1 MIEKLLDAA
10 IRFRWGVVILT
21 LVISAYGLT
30 QLLKLPIDAVPDIT
44 NKQVQINTVEPN
56 LGPLDIERLV
66 TFPIETAMAGIP
78 GLQSSRSISRNG
90 FSQVTVVFED
100 HTDLYF
106 ARQQV
111 AERLNQAKGS
121 LPADAEPQMGPV
133 STGLGE
139 VLMYVVDFEKPGTK
153 AVPRV
158 AGKPGPQPD
167 GSFMTPTGEILRD
180 DVAKLGY
187 LRTVQDWVIRP
198 QLKTV
203 SGIAGIDSIG
213 GYEKQFV
220 VQPDASKMATYGISF
235 SELAEALEKA
245 NISVGANFI
254 ERGGEAFLVRADGR
268 IRTLDEIGR
277 ATVASRGGVA
287 VMVRDVATV
296 QIGGELR
303 TGSASQNGQ
312 EVVVGTA
319 LMLAGGNSRIVASDV
334 AERLG
339 EVEKSLPP
347 GIKVHTVLDRS
358 ELVDATI
365 GTVEKNLV
373 EGALLVAAVLFW
385 LLGNIRAAIIATLVI
400 PISFLIMGTGMNFTR
415 TSGNL
420 MSLGALDF
428 GLIVDG
434 SIIIIENCLRRLA
447 ERQHHEGRILNLNE
461 RLHEVFEASR
471 EMVKP
476 TLYGQA
482 IIFLVFVP
490 LLTFTGV
497 EGKTFSPMAITVM
510 LALAGAFIA
519 SLTFVPAMVALLIRG
534 EVAEKEVK
542 AIAWVKERYEP
553 VLKRVIQRPWPWIGA
568 GAGTFATAIF
578 VFTLLGSEFIPVLG
592 EGNLAMQA
600 LRIPSTSLN
609 TSQAMQMKVEK
620 AVASLPEVKLIYS
633 KTGTA
638 EVASDPMPPNASD
651 TFIILKP
658 RDEWPDGVKT
668 KEDVIERVENKLK
681 PLVGN
686 AFEISQPIQLRFNE
700 LIAGVRGDIA
710 IKLYGDNLEEM
721 SAVAQQVAG
730 VLNTVPGAAD
740 VKVEQTA
747 GFPVLDVK
755 FDRDAIARYGL
766 TLQDVSDTVSAALG
780 GREAGIVFEGDRR
793 YDIVVRLD
801 RATRDNLDAIGALP
815 VLLPGEGGARASVP
829 LREVAQFGFS
839 EGLNQVSRENGK
851 RRVVVQANV
860 RGNDLGS
867 FVKEAQQKVES
878 QVKLPIGSFIEWG
891 GQFENLQAASARLS
905 VVIPVIFAAIFGIL
919 FLALGGVR
927 QAIAVY
933 SAIPLA
939 LAGGVFS
946 LLLTGLPFSVSAAVG
961 FIVLSGVTVLN
972 GLVVMSSINQRVDKG
987 KAVDVAIAEGTMER
1001 VRAVLMTGIVPAIGF
1016 VPMALATGTG
1026 AEVQKP
1032 LAIVVIG
1039 GLITS
1044 TLLTLFVLPA
1054 ISHLLL
1060 RGRHKVHVPG
1070 DYTDVSPI
1078 GERLFDK

>member
-1 MIEKLLDAA
+1 MIEKLLDAS
-10 IRFRWGVVILT
+10 IRFRWGVIIAT
-21 LVISAYGLT
+21 LIVAAYGVFQLT
-30 QLLKLPIDAVPDIT
+30 KLPIDAVPDIT
-44 NKQVQINTVEPN
+44 NKQVQINTVASN
-56 LGPLDIERLV
+56 LGPLDMERLV
-66 TFPIETAMAGIP
+66 TFPVETAMAGIP
-78 GLQSSRSISRNG
+78 GLESTRSISRNG
-90 FSQVTVVFED
+90 FSQVTIVFND
-100 HTDLYF
+100 NSDLYF
-106 ARQQV
+106 SRQQV
-111 AERLNQAKGS
+111 SERLGQAKGS
-121 LPADAEPQMGPV
+121 LPDGVEPQMGPV

-139 VLMYVVDFEKPGTK
+139 VLMYVVDFDK
-153 AVPRV
+153 AGGAKAPKV
-158 AGKPGPQPD
+158 AGKPGFQPD
-167 GSFMTPTGEILRD
+167 GAYLTPSGELLTD

-198 QLKTV
+198 QMRSIAGV
-203 SGIAGIDSIG
+203 AGIDSIG

-220 VQPDASKMATYGISF
+220 VQPDPSKLATYGISF
-235 SELAEALEKA
+235 SELADALEKT
-245 NISVGANFI
+245 NISVGANFV

-268 IRTLDEIGR
+268 IRSIDQIKR
-277 ATVASRGGVA
+277 AAIASRGGVP
-287 VMVRDVATV
+287 VSVGDVATV
-296 QIGGELR
+296 RIGGDLR
-303 TGSASQNGQ
+303 TGAASENGH
-312 EVVVGTA
+312 EIVVGTV
-319 LMLAGGNSRIVASDV
+319 LMLAGGNSRLVAASS
-334 AERLG
+334 AERLK
-339 EVEKSLPP
+339 EVAKSLPP
-347 GIKVHTVLDRS
+347 GIIVRPVLNRS

-365 GTVEKNLV
+365 GTVEKNLI
-373 EGALLVAAVLFW
+373 EGALLVVAVLFW

-400 PISFLIMGTGMNFTR
+400 PISFLFMAMGMNATA

-447 ERQHHEGRILNLNE
+447 ERQHHEGRLLALNE
-461 RLHEVFEASR
+461 RLHEVFEAAR
-471 EMVKP
+471 EMVRP

-497 EGKTFSPMAITVM
+497 EGKTFSPMAIAVL

-534 EVAEKEVK
+534 KVAEKEVK
-542 AIAWVKERYEP
+542 AIAWTKERYEP
-553 VLKRVIQRPWPWIGA
+553 VLKRLVERPWPWIGA
-568 GAGTFATAIF
+568 GGGTFAAAALA
-578 VFTLLGSEFIPVLG
+578 FTMLGSEFIPVLG

-600 LRIPSTSLN
+600 LRIPSTSLAK
-609 TSQAMQMKVEK
+609 SKEMQLQVEMT
-620 AVASLPEVKLIYS
+620 VATLPEVSFVFS

-658 RDEWPDGVKT
+658 KDEWPAGVKT
-668 KEDVIERVENKLK
+668 KDDVIGRVEKKLA
-681 PLVGN
+681 PLVGS
-686 AFEISQPIQLRFNE
+686 AFEVSQPIQLRFNE

-710 IKLYGDNLEEM
+710 IKVYGDDLDAM
-721 SAVAQQVAG
+721 GRAGAQIAS
-730 VLNTVPGAAD
+730 VLKTVPGAAD
-740 VKVEQTA
+740 VKVEQTG
-747 GFPVLDVK
+747 GFPSLDVQ

-766 TLQDVSDTVSAALG
+766 TLEDVSDAVASALG
-780 GREAGIVFEGDRR
+780 GREAGVVFEGDRR
-793 YDIVVRLD
+793 FDVVVRLD
-801 RATRDNLDAIGALP
+801 NIARNDLDAIGALP
-815 VLLPGEGGARASVP
+815 VFLPGEGAGRASIP
-829 LREVAQFGFS
+829 LREVVRFSFS
-839 EGLNQVSRENGK
+839 EGLNQVSRDNGK

-867 FVKEAQQKVES
+867 FVAEAQEKVTAH
-878 QVKLPIGSFIEWG
+878 VKLPSGSFVEWG

-905 VVIPVIFAAIFGIL
+905 IVIPIIFAAIFGIL

-927 QAIAVY
+927 QALAVY

-939 LAGGVFS
+939 LAGGVFA
-946 LLLTGLPFSVSAAVG
+946 LLLAGLPFSVSAAVG

-972 GLVVMSSINQRVDKG
+972 GLVVMTSINQRMGENRPVDE
-987 KAVDVAIAEGTMER
+987 AIVMGTMER

-1054 ISHLLL
+1054 VSYLLL
-1060 RGRHKVHVPG
+1060 RCRMKRHEPG
-1070 DYTDVSPI
+1070 NYGDVDQLGMALP
-1078 GERLFDK
+1078 E